1 MRDWREGVSESRGRM
16 GERYTPELCMR
27 GRGKTKKEPVDVEG
41 GQRTSSS
48 GIEVR
53 KGGGRCASEM
63 IVNILRISFHLFSM
77 DRIRRLNRNLYKAH
91 HVRRPSVVP
100 RASEARNAEERLTL
114 TRRRTPSPRSAA
126 SPSA

>member
-53 KGGGRCASEM
+53 KGERE
-63 IVNILRISFHLFSM
+63 V
-77 DRIRRLNRNLYKAH
+77 RIRNDCEYSPHLVPPFQYG
-91 HVRRPSVVP
+91 PYSSVEQK
-100 RASEARNAEERLTL
+100 SI
-114 TRRRTPSPRSAA
+114 
-126 SPSA
+126 